1 MKALTFGSQINRFCY
16 RDRVTLSERLEIS
29 DVVQRAIVDGAREG
43 HEVAL
48 AHDSDPGANPYT
60 FGNDRYHRSCELIKQ
75 RLESFGLTPRM
86 EGAGH
91 RARAE
96 NYELWFSTAR
106 SIDVT
111 DRSSFDF
118 TSETKIEA
126 GTANMATY
134 LPGMD
139 HDSVPGREIV
149 HVVLSGNN
157 ERGLTAVH
165 LGRLISVGSRYVTWA
180 DDLQRIDNI
189 ITQDAVATTEVTT
202 TATSYLDQPEP
213 LIPLEAVPAADV
225 ASDAE

>member
-1 MKALTFGSQINRFCY
+1 M
-16 RDRVTLSERLEIS
+16 TLSERLEIS
-29 DVVQRAIVDGAREG
+29 DAVQRAIVDGAREG
-43 HEVAL
+43 HGVAL

-91 RARAE
+91 RARAK

-126 GTANMATY
+126 GTANMAAY

-157 ERGLTAVH
+157 EQGLTAVH

-189 ITQDAVATTEVTT
+189 GTHDAVAVTKVTT